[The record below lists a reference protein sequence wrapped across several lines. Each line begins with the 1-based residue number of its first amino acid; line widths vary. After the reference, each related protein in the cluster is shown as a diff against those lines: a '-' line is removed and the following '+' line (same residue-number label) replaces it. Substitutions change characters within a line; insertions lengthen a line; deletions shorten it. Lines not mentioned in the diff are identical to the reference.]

1 MAFETEE
8 GVLKLIVY
16 VAVISDGKILLVQ
29 YDAAPNPDRGGW
41 WVPAPEMRYGQGPDE
56 LAKEV
61 LEELGIG
68 DCAAELVETESFT
81 TPGGWH
87 CMFHY
92 RAGPPP
98 PVAPNSNY
106 ARWEWFSADNM
117 PPADEF
123 AHGEWEKRLALRRL
137 AGE

>member
-8 GVLKLIVY
+8 GILKLIVY
-16 VAVISDGKILLVQ
+16 VAVVSDGKILLVQ

-61 LEELGIG
+61 LAELGIG

-81 TPGGWH
+81 TPGG
-87 CMFHY
+87 
-92 RAGPPP
+92 
-98 PVAPNSNY
+98 
-106 ARWEWFSADNM
+106 
-117 PPADEF
+117 
-123 AHGEWEKRLALRRL
+123 LALHVPLSRRSAT
-137 AGE
+137 AGCSKLQLRQVGMVQRRQHAASRRVCPWGVGETSRVASIGG